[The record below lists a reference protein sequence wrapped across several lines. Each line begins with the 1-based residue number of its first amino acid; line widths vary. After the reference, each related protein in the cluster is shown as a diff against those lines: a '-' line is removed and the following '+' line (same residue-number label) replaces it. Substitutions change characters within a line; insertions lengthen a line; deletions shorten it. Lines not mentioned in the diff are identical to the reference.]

1 MDKSDKKKN
10 KHDWKKLKMAF
21 VRSNLSIAE
30 FGRSNGIPDGTLRKR
45 VSADKWM
52 EERDRFGSATVEKSI
67 SKAIEDTSSQLAK
80 FEDKTLRIIKSM
92 QRKVEELADVAEKAY
107 DVKTLTSTLIELQK
121 GYRLALGASTENQ
134 AQQNGFDREEW
145 LKRLSDEE
153 IE

>member
-1 MDKSDKKKN
+1 MDKNKKKVY
-10 KHDWKKLKMAF
+10 DWKKIKVDF
-21 VRSNLSIAE
+21 IKSNLSVADFCE
-30 FGRSNGIPDGTLRKR
+30 KYDVARGTLARK
-45 VSADKWM
+45 VSKEKWL
-52 EERDRFGSATVEKSI
+52 EERSRRDQLTIEKSI

-80 FEDKTLRIIKSM
+80 FEDKTLRIIGSM

>member
-1 MDKSDKKKN
+1 
-10 KHDWKKLKMAF
+10 
-21 VRSNLSIAE
+21 
-30 FGRSNGIPDGTLRKR
+30 
-45 VSADKWM
+45 
-52 EERDRFGSATVEKSI
+52 
-67 SKAIEDTSSQLAK
+67 
-80 FEDKTLRIIKSM
+80 M

-134 AQQNGFDREEW
+134 AQQKGFDREEW